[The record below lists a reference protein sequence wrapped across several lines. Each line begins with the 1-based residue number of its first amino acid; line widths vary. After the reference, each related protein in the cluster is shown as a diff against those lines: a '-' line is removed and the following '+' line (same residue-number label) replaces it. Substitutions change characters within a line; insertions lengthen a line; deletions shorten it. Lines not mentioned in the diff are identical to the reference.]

1 MARDSKDRGGPHVR
15 TDAEYNRQ
23 RAEAETRMAQEASR
37 ADVAAIHAELAKQ
50 YQALV
55 DQVELRPAS
64 RRPTRGRL
72 NSEN

>member
-1 MARDSKDRGGPHVR
+1 MSE
-15 TDAEYNRQ
+15 TDAEYYRQ

-55 DQVELRPAS
+55 DQVELRPADIF
-64 RRPTRGRL
+64 
-72 NSEN
+72 E